1 MQRKPDD
8 TWRTNCRRALSLAVV
23 AVTLGGAVATVHAA
37 DHLKCFKVKDNGK
50 FNAAVALTAL
60 QEQFGVNENCTV
72 KGKANLF
79 CVPVEKTVQTFEGL
93 DKNGASV
100 QIPLAGDD
108 LIDDRVCYKVKCPKV
123 DIAPE
128 LVTDQF
134 GSRNVEKFKA
144 QFLCTPAIKGAP
156 TTTTLPPNACS
167 NTTPPQCGGTC
178 AAGEECVDSGQNEC
192 VCLPLGLCANAAP
205 PQCGGTCP
213 SGEEC
218 VDDGQSQCVCQPTVP
233 CEQSAAPQCG
243 GACPNN
249 LKCLED
255 PNTKKCVCL

>member
-1 MQRKPDD
+1 MQDKPGNAC
-8 TWRTNCRRALSLAVV
+8 RTNCCRVLSLAVV
-23 AVTLGGAVATVHAA
+23 AVMLGGAVATAQAA
-37 DHLKCFKVKDNGK
+37 DHLKCYKVKDNGK

-79 CVPVEKTVQTFEGL
+79 CVPVEKTVQSFEGL

-108 LIDDRVCYKVKCPKV
+108 LADDRVCYKVKCPKV

-144 QFLCTPAIKGAP
+144 QYLCTPAIKGAP
-156 TTTTLPPNACS
+156 PTTTTTTLP
-167 NTTPPQCGGTC
+167 
-178 AAGEECVDSGQNEC
+178 AAT
-192 VCLPLGLCANAAP
+192 CANAKP
-205 PQCGGTCP
+205 PECGGTCP

-218 VDDGQSQCVCQPTVP
+218 VDLNGQCGCKPILA
-233 CEQSAAPQCG
+233 CEQSASPQCG
-243 GACPNN
+243 GTCPNN
-249 LKCLED
+249 QQ
-255 PNTKKCVCL
+255 CVDLNGQCTCQ